1 MKVFKYLL
9 FLLLIIVIGLSV
21 YIAVQ
26 PNSFEVKRERTINAP
41 NAVIYNNVIDFKNWE
56 AWSSWVEKDSTTKI
70 TLSEK
75 TKGIG
80 GAYSWTDKDGKG
92 AMKTIATTP
101 YTSIDQEL
109 QFGNY
114 EPSKIHWEFSPT
126 SDGNTNVTW
135 KMNSDNVPFM
145 FKAFA
150 LVSGG
155 FDNMIGPDFE
165 RGLEKLDSIVTE
177 SMKVYSIKTEGTTTH
192 SGGFYIYNTTSCKI
206 SDLENKM
213 QEMLPEVIAYAKKNN
228 ISIAGAPFVYY
239 HKWDET
245 NNAVMFSCCVPTT
258 AQVITTESDILTG
271 QLEPF
276 KAVKTTL
283 KGDYSNLKEAW
294 DKTMNYITKNAFE
307 FSENGPML
315 ETYITEPTNEPNP
328 ANWVTDIYIA
338 IKE

>member
-109 QFGNY
+109 QFGDY

-126 SDGNTNVTW
+126 PDGNTNVAW

-150 LVSGG
+150 LV
-155 FDNMIGPDFE
+155 FWRI
-165 RGLEKLDSIVTE
+165 
-177 SMKVYSIKTEGTTTH
+177 
-192 SGGFYIYNTTSCKI
+192 
-206 SDLENKM
+206 
-213 QEMLPEVIAYAKKNN
+213 
-228 ISIAGAPFVYY
+228 
-239 HKWDET
+239 
-245 NNAVMFSCCVPTT
+245 
-258 AQVITTESDILTG
+258 
-271 QLEPF
+271 
-276 KAVKTTL
+276 
-283 KGDYSNLKEAW
+283 
-294 DKTMNYITKNAFE
+294 
-307 FSENGPML
+307 
-315 ETYITEPTNEPNP
+315 
-328 ANWVTDIYIA
+328 
-338 IKE
+338 